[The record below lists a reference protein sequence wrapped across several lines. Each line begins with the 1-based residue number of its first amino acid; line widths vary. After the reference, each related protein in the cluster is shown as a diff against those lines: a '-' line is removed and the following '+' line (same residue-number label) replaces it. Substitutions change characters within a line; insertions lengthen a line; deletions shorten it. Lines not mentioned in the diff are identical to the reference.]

1 MSERKRRRRI
11 AGDVKYKRDDKR
23 TETRG
28 LTELVRR
35 GGRKEYKEDRFSWQ
49 LTGRARSAR
58 GKEANPDGGRKS
70 ERERALARERERK
83 RR

>member
-11 AGDVKYKRDDKR
+11 ARDVKYKRDDKR

-49 LTGRARSAR
+49 LTGS
-58 GKEANPDGGRKS
+58 KKRK
-70 ERERALARERERK
+70 RERSK
-83 RR
+83 S